1 MNPNQQTKSRRVF
14 ILSLV
19 FVFLAVSVI
28 FLVVTMINQAETN
41 KLKRVEIDISE
52 KSLVQSEQYLITYK
66 INRIT
71 SDLRFVYDTM
81 SFYFSNDGD
90 YSNIERLWKAYSTT
104 RTVYDQIRFLDL
116 DGNEVIRV
124 DYAPEGSY
132 AIPPEQLQNK
142 SDRYYFQQAIQLEQG
157 QIYISP
163 ADLNV
168 ENGAIELPIN
178 PVVRLATPLFD
189 QNGVKQ
195 GIVVLNYSA
204 SDILSQIAS
213 IAGSSYGYMFLLN
226 SDGYWLY
233 NSKDPYRD
241 WAFSYD
247 PDSPV
252 KFPNYFPDEW
262 ETIHAGESGSFSTEN
277 GHFCYSTVA
286 VSEQHM
292 INNQGSMLSCDIG
305 NWYIISYIPT
315 PKNAGVYPSNAL
327 FDLASDSLEKYA
339 PMYAILLLF
348 SVVLATYITI
358 SKSKSSQVKYFS
370 EYDTM
375 TGAYN
380 RRSGIERLT
389 QVNKNLKKSNCLASI
404 CFIDVNG
411 LKQVNDTLGHEA
423 GDALLTAVSSA
434 IRTQIRS
441 EDFLI
446 RLGGDEFLIVYSG
459 IGEDEAEQAWQRI
472 LAALD
477 IINQTEN
484 RRYLISV
491 SHGIMALQCSRDEM
505 LDDLLHMADVKMYE
519 EKVKIKAS
527 VQILREQ

>member
-1 MNPNQQTKSRRVF
+1 
-14 ILSLV
+14 
-19 FVFLAVSVI
+19 
-28 FLVVTMINQAETN
+28 MIIQSNSN
-41 KLKRVEIDISE
+41 KLKRTEIDISE
-52 KSLVQSEQYLITYK
+52 KSLVQSEQFLITYK

-71 SDLRFVYDTM
+71 SDLRFIYDTM
-81 SFYFSNDGD
+81 SFSFSSDDD
-90 YSNIERLWKAYSTT
+90 YSNLERLWKSYSTE
-104 RTVYDQIRFLDL
+104 RTVYNQMRFLDL
-116 DGNEVIRV
+116 DGNEVVRV
-124 DYAPEGSY
+124 DYAPEGAY

-178 PVVRLATPLFD
+178 PVIRFATPLFD

-204 SDILSQIAS
+204 SDILSQIAILADRS
-213 IAGSSYGYMFLLN
+213 NGYMFLLN

-233 NSKDPYRD
+233 NSKDPYRE

-262 ETIHAGESGSFSTEN
+262 ETILANDSGSFTTEN
-277 GHFCYSTVA
+277 GHFCYSTVP

-292 INNQGSMLSCDIG
+292 INNQGAMLSCEIG
-305 NWYIISYIPT
+305 NWYMISYIPT
-315 PKNAGVYPSNAL
+315 PKNDGVYPSSAL
-327 FDLASDSLEKYA
+327 LDLASESLHKYA
-339 PMYAILLLF
+339 PMYAILLAF
-348 SVVLATYITI
+348 SAVLAFYITI

-375 TGAYN
+375 TGAFN
-380 RRSGIERLT
+380 RRSGIERLS
-389 QVNKNLKKSNCLASI
+389 QVNKNLKKTNCLASI
-404 CFIDVNG
+404 CFVDVNG

-434 IRTQIRS
+434 IRAQIRS

-459 IGEDEAEQAWQRI
+459 IGADEAEQAWQRI
-472 LAALD
+472 LAALET
-477 IINQTEN
+477 INQTEN
-484 RRYLISV
+484 RKYLISV
-491 SHGIMALQCSRDEM
+491 SHGIMALQCSRDVM

-527 VQILREQ
+527 VRILREQ